1 MCGTN
6 GLNRKGTA
14 NKTHP
19 VQGMIDSNAYHSS
32 LATWPA
38 QVEYIHIYASGKFD
52 VSTYKTPK
60 GTIIV
65 DGRDIRH
72 SLTEGLANFLVDLN
86 TRMYNKYNNRSW
98 RTLMNINEKYI
109 PSLIIVSTMD
119 MDLAHLSGYDG
130 VFIKPSPLDR
140 GDNLRYQRWSS
151 QIDDV
156 EGAVVHN
163 PLRLYPLFS
172 YDPRRYRLPCS
183 GKVDNNW
190 KTWREPFARI
200 VGCNDPIKD
209 DKKFW
214 LGFCM
219 NPSLGFRPFDECCEH
234 LPEFYKLCQT
244 YDIPI
249 LAHCAPGGITTH
261 EARSGE
267 YEIFNKR
274 ILKTRLAKKKERNK
288 KYCTSNYYGQERVVD
303 DNDLNYF
310 YMNYGHP
317 RNWIPV
323 LEHCPNLRLCFA
335 GFGGNSEWYHS
346 SMNGWAKTIGVTGNQ
361 LPPRDWISCI
371 IKLTKYENVYAD
383 ISGLNISVR
392 GIYDGLRRMLHLI
405 ESNHKDFK
413 HLKYKLI
420 FGSSWYLTSM
430 RGVPSRED
438 SDHDSYG
445 SYCNNFKTLF
455 YDVGKEFNNNG
466 VLWERVSL
474 INPWNFYGLSADKIN
489 KMHSVLKTSR
499 GVFSDMLTPIKEL
512 LVGGPD
518 KIKVELAKYIADYNK
533 EHPDV
538 DAKNRATEIDNNL
551 IASEKLSDTS
561 DKDDLKIFSQKE
573 FDSFKQFIDENAAKP
588 KGVRLNCIK
597 TAYYGLQ
604 KLLSTSEIPYNDTTM
619 HTMGNLMK
627 VAKSLGYAGDG
638 ISFGFKGPN
647 GEIKNVIKP
656 TNYFENK
663 SLSRIVK
670 DHIGKKSGYY
680 VFGMSI
686 MDGYHSTILIANVRY
701 NTVTFNIFDQNGSL
715 IYNNGAELI
724 VNISNS
730 DATSN
735 VVDQSSYLINDFGTD
750 CWYNA
755 DDLDKTLLS
764 YVSNGAVLHRKNKP
778 DVYSVTT
785 TTIYPLNKKW
795 GLL

>member
-86 TRMYNKYNNRSW
+86 TRMYNKYNNSGW

-200 VGCNDPIKD
+200 VGCNDPVKD

-346 SMNGWAKTIGVTGNQ
+346 SMNGWAKTIGVTGDQ
-361 LPPRDWISCI
+361 FPPRDWISCI

-518 KIKVELAKYIADYNK
+518 KIKVELAKYIADYNN
-533 EHPDV
+533 EHLDV
-538 DAKNRATEIDNNL
+538 DAKTHSTEKDNDL
-551 IASEKLSDTS
+551 VASEKLSDTS
-561 DKDDLKIFSQKE
+561 DKSDLKIFSQKE
-573 FDSFKQFIDENAAKP
+573 FDSFKQFIDENAKKTP
-588 KGVRLNCIK
+588 TTGRFDCIE
-597 TAYYGLQ
+597 TAYIGLQ
-604 KLLSTSEIPYNDTTM
+604 RLLSTNEIPYNDVTKY
-619 HTMGNLMK
+619 TMGNLME
-627 VAKSLGYAGDG
+627 ATKSLGYAEDAV
-638 ISFGFKGPN
+638 FLDFKGPN
-647 GEIKNVIKP
+647 GETKFVTKP
-656 TNYFENK
+656 ASYYDDK
-663 SLSRIVK
+663 SLSRLVRNRLGNK
-670 DHIGKKSGYY
+670 TGYY
-680 VFGMSI
+680 AFGMSI
-686 MDGYHSTILIANVRY
+686 MAGYHSTILIANVRY
-701 NTVTFNIFDQNGSL
+701 RNVTFNIFDQKGSF
-715 IYNNGAELI
+715 I
-724 VNISNS
+724 
-730 DATSN
+730 DN
-735 VVDQSSYLINDFGTD
+735 VRENRADPPLPLYLWYDDNDVD
-750 CWYNA
+750 NA
-755 DDLDKTLLS
+755 LLL
-764 YVSNGAVLHRKNKP
+764 YVSKGRTVGKNK
-778 DVYSVTT
+778 DGSDILSATT
-785 TTIYPLNKKW
+785 TKIYPLNRKGVSRENK
-795 GLL
+795 LSR